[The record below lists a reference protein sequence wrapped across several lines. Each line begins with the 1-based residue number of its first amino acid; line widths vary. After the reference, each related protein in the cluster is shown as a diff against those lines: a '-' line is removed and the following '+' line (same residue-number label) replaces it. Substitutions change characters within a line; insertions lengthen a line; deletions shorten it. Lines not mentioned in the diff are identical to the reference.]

1 MSGLTLK
8 ADAGL
13 SGGEVRLALAWSDAA
28 TAARSL
34 GLIRARGGY
43 PNGPFDGEAVFD
55 LADLF
60 ASSGGPYGAVDALRF
75 LRGNR
80 AAAND
85 AAAEIVEFFATPAS
99 AQPMRVRVRVNP
111 GGGAVPVVAT
121 IDGVTRVVR
130 AVSATAA
137 FGQVVTLQVYAEP
150 AGGAE
155 TLVGT
160 ATLSTA
166 PTAAGLRTQIKDFSS
181 GTEVD
186 SGVQTP
192 AANLV
197 SWTPSAGPTTS
208 AAFARED
215 QRSAFGLASAGASA
229 LVRFLSCATPQGRAG
244 LPLSVQSASFSTP
257 IAIGTATPHAL
268 PDGARISI
276 LGATGNSAAN
286 GTWKIKVTGPNQFLL
301 VGSSGNGAYAGGG
314 LIFPPLLAAAS
325 LAETP
330 NILTREIDRSLT
342 IKDLAP
348 VAPGETS
355 ETFYYTAFQLDLG
368 GALEAAASASVAAT
382 NASGFS
388 DRLYS
393 LVPSVHRYYDA
404 PASGMEGSF
413 QLRRFLNIF
422 GPALDSA
429 SALSDSLPDLFD
441 PRLTRA
447 EYLPVLAQ
455 TIGWQL
461 DRTLPTERQRVDLA
475 FAPEVFASIG
485 SAANVQ
491 ALATRGTGWVCHVKP
506 FVDNVFLTN
515 GVESAELWQ
524 IFEAESPDPATAF
537 PPPAIQANLYPA
549 DVEPATTQADPT
561 VIDSRPA
568 AALDASGKIWLFWH
582 SSRLGAEWRPG
593 VAYGAAPFATLL
605 APASAGGLVYE
616 CTTAGT
622 SGATAPAFPK
632 ALGATVADGG
642 AVWTCRGPGVAR
654 RRLWLQR
661 LGTDFA
667 PVRAL
672 ADLPDDAMAFDESP
686 SVASANGTIVLA
698 WASNRSGHAE
708 IWTRAWPGASAP
720 PGPARQLTEQE
731 VDNRAPALAAGVG
744 AGAPLYGFWE
754 STNQGQTLIWFAES
768 ADGGVSWSA
777 PSPITQGPHDH
788 TPAAVVD
795 AANELTL
802 FFSASGGG
810 GAYIGEA
817 TQAGAGGGSWTFSQ
831 ATAPK
836 YAVYDTAPAS
846 VLWKGAVHLFWTSNL
861 PGRAWTASTNYQIDD
876 VVVPAQ
882 FNGFFYRCVKA
893 GESGAAVPAFPTAAG
908 VQCADNSVQWT
919 CCGSIAGASLAKKT
933 RIWQASGP
941 GFSGPSPVFAR
952 VSRDREP
959 AAVVESGGGLHL
971 FFSSQETGARFA
983 SRTFDTRFT
992 PPGRLASANSAA
1004 KAAMGGLQDRLHYT
1018 YDCRTVKEAFAARD
1032 AVGIFLDP
1040 ADGQAPSAHQAA
1052 ADTLR
1057 AQLTTFRP
1065 LTARFV
1071 YYLPKMGGTGFTPVG
1086 VDA

>member
-1 MSGLTLK
+1 VSGLTLN
-8 ADAGL
+8 AEAGL

-34 GLIRARGGY
+34 RLVRHRGGY
-43 PNGPFDGEAVFD
+43 PAGPSEGEEVFD

-60 ASSGGPYGAVDALRF
+60 APSGAPWGAVDVIRLARS
-75 LRGNR
+75 NR
-80 AAAND
+80 AAAN
-85 AAAEIVEFFATPAS
+85 AAVAEIVEFFATPAS
-99 AQPMRVRVRVNP
+99 AQPARVRVSLDP
-111 GGGAVPVVAT
+111 GGSSAPVVVT

-130 AVSATAA
+130 TSSATAA

-155 TLVGT
+155 TLAGT
-160 ATLSTA
+160 ATLSMA
-166 PTAAGLRTQIKDFSS
+166 PTAAGPQTQIKDFTS
-181 GTEVD
+181 GAEVD
-186 SGVQTP
+186 SSVQTP
-192 AANLV
+192 APNLV

-215 QRSAFGLASAGASA
+215 QRSAFGIASAGA
-229 LVRFLSCATPQGRAG
+229 LVRFLSCSTPQGRAG
-244 LPLSVQSASFSTP
+244 LPLAVQSASFSTP
-257 IAIGTATPHAL
+257 IAIGTANPHGL
-268 PDGARISI
+268 PDGARITI
-276 LGATGNSAAN
+276 LGATGNNAAN
-286 GTWKIKVTGPNQFLL
+286 GTWSIGVTAPDQFLL

-314 LIFPPLLAAAS
+314 LIFPPLIAAAN
-325 LAETP
+325 LAESP
-330 NILTREIDRSLT
+330 NVLTRQIDRSLT
-342 IKDLAP
+342 IRDIAP
-348 VAPGETS
+348 IAAGETA
-355 ETFYYTAFQLDLG
+355 ETFYYTAFQLDAG
-368 GALEAAASASVAAT
+368 GVLQPAASASVAAT

-388 DRLYS
+388 DRLYN
-393 LVPSVHRYYDA
+393 LVPGVHRYYDD
-404 PASGMEGSF
+404 PASGMEGSW

-441 PRLTRA
+441 PRVTRA
-447 EYLPVLAQ
+447 EYLPVLAE
-455 TIGWQL
+455 TIGWQI

-515 GVESAELWQ
+515 GVESSQLWQ
-524 IFEAESPDPATAF
+524 IFEAESPNPATAF
-537 PPPAIQANLYPA
+537 PPPAIQADLYPA
-549 DVEPATTQADPT
+549 DVEPATTQSDPT

-582 SSRLGAEWRPG
+582 SSRLGAEWRAG
-593 VAYGAAPFATLL
+593 VAYEAAPFAAML

-622 SGATAPAFPK
+622 SGATAPKFPTTP
-632 ALGATVADGG
+632 GAAVPDGG
-642 AVWTCRGPGVAR
+642 AVWTCRGVGVVR

-661 LGTDFA
+661 LGVDSA

-672 ADLPDDAMAFDESP
+672 ADLPDDATLFDESP
-686 SVASANGTIVLA
+686 AVASANGAIVLA

-708 IWTRAWPGASAP
+708 IWTRSWSSPTASP
-720 PGPARQLTEQE
+720 SPVRQLTEQE
-731 VDNRAPALAAGVG
+731 VDNRTPALVTG
-744 AGAPLYGFWE
+744 AGAAAPLYGFWG
-754 STNQGQTLIWFAES
+754 STSQGQTLIWFAES

-777 PSPITQGPHDH
+777 PSPVTQGPHDRD
-788 TPAAVVD
+788 PAAIVD

-817 TQAGAGGGSWTFSQ
+817 TQAAGGGGAWTFSH

-836 YAVYDTAPAS
+836 YAVYDTTPAA
-846 VLWKGAVHLFWTSNL
+846 VLWQGAVHLFWTSNL
-861 PGRAWTASTNYQIDD
+861 PGRAWTASTNYQVDD
-876 VVVPAQ
+876 VVVPAG

-893 GESGAAVPAFPTAAG
+893 GESGAATPAFPTTAG
-908 VQCADNSVQWT
+908 AQCADNTAQWN
-919 CCGSIAGASLAKKT
+919 CCGSIAGAPLAEKT

-941 GFSGPSPVFAR
+941 GFTAPAPVFAR
-952 VSRDREP
+952 LSRDREP
-959 AAVVESGGGLHL
+959 TAVVESGGGLHL
-971 FFSSQETGARFA
+971 FLASQETGARFA
-983 SRTFDTRFT
+983 SRTFDTRFA
-992 PPGRLASANSAA
+992 PPGRLASANAAA

-1018 YDCRTVKEAFAARD
+1018 YDCRSVKEAFAARD

-1040 ADGQAPSAHQAA
+1040 ADGQAPSVHQAA

-1057 AQLTTFRP
+1057 AQLTPFRP

-1071 YYLPKMGGTGFTPVG
+1071 YYLPKTGGTGFTPVG
-1086 VDA
+1086 VDP